1 MVFIAFNNKNEIIF
15 ANNSSKGKY
24 KCVFCN
30 DNIFYVKKSIDNKIE
45 HFRHSIKCKY
55 AESIN
60 NNYGFYTNDFHFKW
74 TRNLVKPEYLYQY
87 WNNTDIADIINK
99 NKIRIIVRR
108 QLLKQEYHINDDN
121 IIWILDG
128 KVRHGIIKKVI
139 YEYNEIKYYF
149 CNDTLYDFKM
159 ISSKHKIY
167 IDYGFNQ
174 IIEISVCAENITSTS
189 NYCLCNI
196 IIVYVI

>member
-1 MVFIAFNNKNEIIF
+1 MIKLFYVNDKNEIIF

-60 NNYGFYTNDFHFKW
+60 KNYNFYINDFHFKW

-87 WNNTDIADIINK
+87 LNNTDIADIINK

-108 QLLKQEYHINDDN
+108 QLLKQEYHVNDDN

-128 KVRHGIIKKVI
+128 KLRKGIIKKVI

-159 ISSKHKIY
+159 ISSKHNIY

-174 IIEISVCAENITSTS
+174 IIEITPENITSN
-189 NYCLCNI
+189 NYCL
-196 IIVYVI
+196 